1 MNSAA
6 DTVIMPTEPSQ
17 NGDSHLEASI
27 PPAEVDISD
36 TTSSSKEQISEVVPK
51 TTESTAKKSEGK
63 AVKTNKKMKGEEQK
77 LRSLLKSFED
87 MEDPETK
94 LDALGRKYL
103 QLASEQKT
111 TQARKDELEKRLE
124 RVVRERDQLQSEC
137 NKASL
142 AKHKLESL
150 CRELQRHSK
159 LVKEQSQLRSQE
171 EEAKRKE
178 LSEKF
183 QTTIND
189 ISEQMQDNYKANQ
202 QLKNENND
210 LAARL
215 KVLAEQY
222 EVREEHVEKVFKH
235 KQLEL
240 QLAEAKMA
248 QQHLQFDEDKRKTLA
263 ENQLL
268 ITRAQEYQKQCEIL
282 TKQEAEMKSQLVLY
296 AERFEDF
303 QKTLNKS
310 NEVFSTFKKEM
321 DKMTK
326 TIKKL
331 EKEKNAW
338 KTKCEGSNRS
348 LLQMVEDREKRKGE
362 MAVLRVKNEK
372 LEKLCRALHKGTKVT
387 ANDTEESKAQSSVAT
402 ENDPNEKGQQE
413 MEAAV
418 EVIQCTT
425 KEESLKEHETRDEG
439 KRDSGETT
447 ISSVSNDLGQ
457 TVQDAITGKPTES
470 KDSLT
475 INETSKTFPADSPS
489 GPNEVP
495 NESLKFVE
503 VPYES
508 ENLDKVPNESKSPV
522 DVPNESENSGKVP
535 NESKSPDE
543 VPHESE
549 NLDEVLNEPKNLD
562 EVPNKPE
569 SPDEVPNESEKPYEY
584 KFPDDVPN
592 ESENSDEVPNES
604 KSPDEVPNESE
615 SPDEVPSESEKPYED
630 PITSDKDAI
639 LDENV
644 FTQNEAGTTKN
655 GE

>member
-27 PPAEVDISD
+27 PPAEVDVAD

-87 MEDPETK
+87 VEDPETK

-447 ISSVSNDLGQ
+447 VSSVSNNLGQ
-457 TVQDAITGKPTES
+457 AVQGAITEKPTES

-475 INETSKTFPADSPS
+475 INETSETALS
-489 GPNEVP
+489 GPDEVP
-495 NESLKFVE
+495 NDSPKFDE

-508 ENLDKVPNESKSPV
+508 ENLDKVPNESKSPDEV
-522 DVPNESENSGKVP
+522 RNESENSGKVP

-562 EVPNKPE
+562 EVPNDFE
-569 SPDEVPNESEKPYEY
+569 SPDEVPSESEKPYES
-584 KFPDDVPN
+584 KFPDDVTN

-615 SPDEVPSESEKPYED
+615 SPDED
-630 PITSDKDAI
+630 PITSDKDPI
-639 LDENV
+639 LDKNV
-644 FTQNEAGTTKN
+644 FTQNESGTTKN